1 MRTGPDLFNIA
12 ARQPSKDWHL
22 GHLYQPRA
30 YTPGSIMPAYAYLF
44 KVKNASE
51 VTSDDEVVNL
61 PPAFAKSGE
70 TVVTTPRARA
80 LVAYLLALDHTYSP
94 LPAIAVPGDEK
105 QLSGD
110 R

>member
-1 MRTGPDLFNIA
+1 
-12 ARQPSKDWHL
+12 
-22 GHLYQPRA
+22 
-30 YTPGSIMPAYAYLF
+30 
-44 KVKNASE
+44 VKNASE
-51 VTSDDEVVNL
+51 VTSEDEVVNL

-94 LPAIAVPGDEK
+94 LPAIAIPGDEK
-105 QLSGD
+105 KLSGD